1 MFETIDTHR
10 IEISN
15 KYFAKELDF
24 PIWVEEARANYES
37 ILADSRKVMSPEK
50 YMNGFEA
57 NGWQHVLNSD
67 LNICD
72 YIPSIRSWLEENNID
87 IENDI
92 VWYCTEIAWPSTP
105 EISIHTDAI
114 TMHHLDPNPIPKDHP
129 FSPIITLNLPLS
141 VQPELVRID
150 SYAFRSDTKKSND
163 YAKYTP
169 YAAAPDGKVE
179 DFAKT
184 HYFYPESSVDLAASC
199 TNISELP
206 VLLNTFQPHRLIAD
220 RYDSEGKNVYRC
232 YPDGEGKPRLMIRFK
247 NDPWHLFDA

>member
-1 MFETIDTHR
+1 M
-10 IEISN
+10 
-15 KYFAKELDF
+15 
-24 PIWVEEARANYES
+24 
-37 ILADSRKVMSPEK
+37 
-50 YMNGFEA
+50 
-57 NGWQHVLNSD
+57 
-67 LNICD
+67 
-72 YIPSIRSWLEENNID
+72 RSWLEENNID

-92 VWYCTEIAWPSTP
+92 VWYCTEIEWSSTP

-114 TMHHLDPNPIPKDHP
+114 TKHHLDPNPIPKDHP

-141 VQPELVRID
+141 VQPEITRID

-169 YAAAPDGKVE
+169 YTKAPDGKVE
-179 DFAKT
+179 DFAKS

-220 RYDSEGKNVYRC
+220 QFDSEGKKVYRC
-232 YPDGEGKPRLMIRFK
+232 YPDGGKPRLMIRFK
-247 NDPWHLFDA
+247 NDPWHLFNA